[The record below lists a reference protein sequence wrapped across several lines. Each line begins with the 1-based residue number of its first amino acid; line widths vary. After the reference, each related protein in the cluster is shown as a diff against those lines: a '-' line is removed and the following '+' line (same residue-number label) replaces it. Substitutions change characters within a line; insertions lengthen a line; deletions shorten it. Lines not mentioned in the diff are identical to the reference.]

1 MSDDN
6 NSVGLNINTY
16 NRIKQSGGFVSGVN
30 TNSSSPTG
38 SFEYAAA
45 NTGNSN
51 KSIWETLIGN
61 VPGIIASSSSLV
73 TALKVNPNNINYQVG
88 GGTGIGGSFFNSG
101 NQNNNGGNNMMW
113 LWVLLG
119 VLILAALGYWAL
131 KGGKTA
137 SK

>member
-1 MSDDN
+1 MAGEN
-6 NSVGLNINTY
+6 NGIGLQLGNYT
-16 NRIKQSGGFVSGVN
+16 SMLGGSTTN
-30 TNSSSPTG
+30 TNSSSATG
-38 SFEYAAA
+38 SYAYGAA

-119 VLILAALGYWAL
+119 VLLLAALGYWAL
-131 KGGKTA
+131 KGGKSA